1 VSATAAPRP
10 VDADARDKRL
20 TLIAAIV
27 GSVVVF
33 VDGTVVNVAL
43 PAIRTDLGGGLAG
56 QQWLTD
62 AYLLTLGSLLL
73 IGGSLGDLYG
83 RRRVFRVGLLAFGA
97 TSMLCAVAPT
107 VNVLIISRGLQG
119 IAGALLVPNTLG
131 LIVARFAENERG
143 AAIGSW
149 TAWSG
154 IAMVIGPLG
163 GGLILAVASWRWVFA
178 VNVLPIAFAYATALR
193 LSDAHDHPP
202 GGRVDVLGA
211 LLGALGLAGPVYA
224 LIEQPVHGWGS
235 PQILGPLVAGVVL
248 LCAFVW
254 HEHRTREPM
263 LTLELF
269 RQRNFAVGNAAT
281 LGVYGGLSVVPFFLV
296 LFLQQVAGYTPLQA
310 GVTLLPVTVIMF
322 ALSRRF
328 GALADRLGPR
338 LFMGVGPLV
347 AGVGIALFARL
358 NAHVDFLGGVVPA
371 VLVFGLGLS
380 LTVAPL
386 TATVLGGV
394 DERHAGMASAINNAV
409 ARIAGL
415 LAVAAV
421 GAAVASQFASTLDA
435 RAASLPLTSAGR
447 AAVAQAR
454 GRALVVRVPP
464 GTGRQAPAVRR
475 ALTAASVDAFR
486 LAMELTAALVMIG
499 GLLSAAGIR
508 NPRRAV
514 HCSDCPGGAVVGASR
529 TVRPA
534 AELLPRGPREPAP
547 AG

>member
-1 VSATAAPRP
+1 M
-10 VDADARDKRL
+10 
-20 TLIAAIV
+20 
-27 GSVVVF
+27 F

-43 PAIRTDLGGGLAG
+43 PSIRTDLGGGLAG

-83 RRRVFRVGLLAFGA
+83 RRRAFRLGLIAFGA
-97 TSMLCAVAPT
+97 TSLLCALAPS
-107 VNVLIISRGLQG
+107 VNVLIVSRGLQG
-119 IAGALLVPNTLG
+119 MAGALLVPNTLG
-131 LIVARFAENERG
+131 LIVARFSEHERG

-154 IAMVIGPLG
+154 IAMVIGPLA

-202 GGRVDVLGA
+202 GGTVDVLGA

-224 LIEQPVHGWGS
+224 LIEQPSHGWGS
-235 PQILGPLVAGVVL
+235 PQILVPLVAGLVL
-248 LCAFVW
+248 LVAFVF

-296 LFLQQVAGYTPLQA
+296 LFLQQVVGYSPLEA
-310 GVTLLPVTVIMF
+310 GVTLLPITVIMF

-328 GALADRLGPR
+328 GALADQLGPR
-338 LFMGVGPLV
+338 LFMGLGPLI
-347 AGVGIALFARL
+347 AGVGIALLARAD
-358 NAHVDFLGGVVPA
+358 AHADYPGVVLPA

-380 LTVAPL
+380 MTVAPL

-409 ARIAGL
+409 ARVAGL

-435 RAASLPLTSAGR
+435 RAARLPLDPAAR

-464 GTGRQAPAVRR
+464 GVGTQAPAVHA

-499 GLLSAAGIR
+499 GALSAAGIR

-514 HCSDCPGGAVVGASR
+514 PAADCPGGAVVGRAAASA
-529 TVRPA
+529 RPRRA
-534 AELLPRGPREPAP
+534 AARPAP
-547 AG
+547 ASPRGLNSRARAGPGPASPRGMRP